1 MEASKPSAAPESAV
15 GGAPAAALVGES
27 AYVSV
32 EQREEGEESA
42 LASAQAGS
50 SKQPAQKAKARGR
63 AGVGRTGAKAG
74 GASAAVVCS
83 ERPVMRSMSR
93 IREAAEAATRMA
105 RESSSLTAAAAFA
118 EGAAEGQR
126 DASLAA
132 AQAAG
137 MHGKVERN
145 PEATGGGDFS
155 HLERAARARAGRSRH
170 TRAVGAGTE
179 PGEGQ
184 SEAETSGPEWEQ
196 EGSCVSLG
204 EDDSGSESEA
214 VRGGARRKRGRGR
227 SRGVHTPVMTQAES
241 GRGQDVNIPQGTVPM
256 QFPWQQ
262 SAQAHSQ
269 PLSASDMGRIEQL
282 LQESVSQSAGIAN
295 VNQLW
300 GEMLKHL
307 SGITTGFANVNQ
319 LSEEMLKYLSEVQIE
334 EPSAVPTSV
343 GQAAAPSSGGTTSL
357 QQILQ
362 DPVRQGKV
370 SHSGGT
376 LTIQDFFPVSYKKKS
391 RMRRAASA
399 RQQESPLTPKS
410 VGLRTLLLGVNNRM
424 TRFASLPRRVS
435 QLGQFQN
442 QAGAPLFSRG
452 TQPSSSQMPQTP
464 LVSVS
469 AAASKL
475 QSPQMTPLYRQVPTE
490 FPALPDA
497 KVDWQDIR
505 AELEKEKGLLQ
516 GSGNI
521 VMPVNYDAQGQNPR
535 WERLDRGAIK
545 DLAKAI
551 RDNGLSSPYFKQML
565 KSIFGMYDLTPYDL
579 KYLATSVLTDTQAL
593 IWQKAWRRSLEELR
607 ARYQGRPNANL
618 TMVQLAGDP
627 PEDDPTQQAVRLPR
641 HVLSDIKEA
650 ARRAILQIAP
660 AGVQDNI
667 YTEIK
672 QGSSE
677 PFSSFVDRL
686 SQAVERQVTEEGA
699 KPHLTKSLAFSNAN
713 PECRRIISM
722 MPHQATL
729 ADMIKAC
736 SKERE
741 TSRE

>member
-1 MEASKPSAAPESAV
+1 
-15 GGAPAAALVGES
+15 
-27 AYVSV
+27 
-32 EQREEGEESA
+32 
-42 LASAQAGS
+42 
-50 SKQPAQKAKARGR
+50 
-63 AGVGRTGAKAG
+63 
-74 GASAAVVCS
+74 
-83 ERPVMRSMSR
+83 MSR
-93 IREAAEAATRMA
+93 IREAAEAAARMA
-105 RESSSLTAAAAFA
+105 RESGSLTAAAAFA

-126 DASLAA
+126 EASLAA
-132 AQAAG
+132 ALAAG
-137 MHGKVERN
+137 MRGKVERD

-170 TRAVGAGTE
+170 TRAVGAGAE

-196 EGSCVSLG
+196 ESSCVSLG
-204 EDDSGSESEA
+204 EDDSSSESEA
-214 VRGGARRKRGRGR
+214 VRGGARRKHSRSR
-227 SRGVHTPVMTQAES
+227 SRGVRTPVMTQAES
-241 GRGQDVNIPQGTVPM
+241 GRGQDVNIPQGTVPL

-343 GQAAAPSSGGTTSL
+343 GQAAAPSSGGTTTL

-376 LTIQDFFPVSYKKKS
+376 LTIQDFFPASYKKKS

-399 RQQESPLTPKS
+399 RQQESPLTPEECGTQDTSAGAQQQDDTIRITASEGVPAWTIPKS
-410 VGLRTLLLGVNNRM
+410 RSAKISGQGESISVSKRVVEFLLRYLSIALESQPELLVH
-424 TRFASLPRRVS
+424 LPKI
-435 QLGQFQN
+435 FQIM
-442 QAGAPLFSRG
+442 QGSHVFSSTAGAPLFSGG

-607 ARYQGRPNANL
+607 ARYQGGPNANL

-729 ADMIKAC
+729 ADMIEAC